1 MYMHTFCQIG
11 ELRRIFSSRTCLPGA
26 SLAKIALIPSLM
38 FYLMF
43 YLEIM
48 RERTAGID
56 E

>member
-38 FYLMF
+38 FYL
-43 YLEIM
+43 EIM